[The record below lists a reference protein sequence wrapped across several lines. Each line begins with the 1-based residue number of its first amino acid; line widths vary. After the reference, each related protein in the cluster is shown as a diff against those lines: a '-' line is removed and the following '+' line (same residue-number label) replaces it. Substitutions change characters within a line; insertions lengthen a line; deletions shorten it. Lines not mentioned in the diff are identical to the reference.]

1 VKARLGRRTTVATIG
16 AALLALA
23 AGPLPAAGAAAQVGQ
38 AGRNGQAGEASR
50 AGQARQAEAPD
61 GKSGLVMVLDSSGS
75 MADDDGSGQTRMAS
89 ARAAVGTVVDALPDG
104 FPTGLRVYG
113 ADRPK
118 GCTDTR
124 LVRPVEPL
132 DRAGMKQA
140 VGALRP
146 KGDTPIGLS
155 LRKAAEDLP
164 KPADGAIGTRTILL
178 ISDGDDNCGSPP
190 PCEVAEK
197 LSKDGVG
204 LRIDT
209 VGFQVRG
216 AARQQ
221 LECIAKAGNGRY
233 YDAPD
238 AKALARQ
245 LQRSA
250 QLSADGYRFSGK
262 RIEGALR
269 RDAAP
274 SLVPG
279 QYLDTIGPGEQ
290 RYYAVDL
297 DAESTMEFSAT
308 AVPQPGAAVDTFDV
322 LRTRIA
328 YGTDSAC
335 ATSTEHFFQ
344 KEGATPL
351 TSAVARIPSEK
362 GTSGCDKAGRYWLV
376 VERESKKD
384 SDAARWPLE
393 LTYGVEQPLPKDVT
407 PAQSQPDYG
416 KGDKDALL
424 PTGDPRD
431 VTGGTGFN
439 DAKEIG
445 QGVWRDKVLPSQTL
459 WYKVPVCWGQQ
470 LRYDV
475 EFANEPTVD
484 GSSSVWSYG
493 ATQVFTPGR
502 APVGGG
508 TAEFSPQAIYNGR
521 PMALEMGTVPVAW
534 TNRHESHPN
543 VVPVHTKGGFYIAV
557 TLGAKAAEIAEN
569 PQIGVVLRVAVMG
582 DELAGPQHNA
592 PALANKAD
600 KKGDSAARADSD
612 ATGGAGWTGT
622 AIAAAAGGA
631 VILIAGLVLV
641 LVRRKPATGTATDTT
656 TPRRSA

>member
-1 VKARLGRRTTVATIG
+1 MKAPLGRRATAAAIG
-16 AALLALA
+16 GALLALV
-23 AGPLPAAGAAAQVGQ
+23 AGPLPGASAAGRTGQ
-38 AGRNGQAGEASR
+38 AGRAVQA
-50 AGQARQAEAPD
+50 AEADTPD

-75 MADDDGSGQTRMAS
+75 MADDDGTGQTRMAS

-113 ADRPK
+113 ADEPK

-124 LVRPVEPL
+124 LVKTVEPL
-132 DRAGMKQA
+132 DRAGIKQA
-140 VGALRP
+140 VAAVQP

-155 LRKAAEDLP
+155 LKKAAADLP
-164 KPADGAIGTRTILL
+164 KPASGTIGTRTILL
-178 ISDGDDNCGSPP
+178 ISDGEDNCGSPQ
-190 PCEVAEK
+190 PCEVAEQ
-197 LSKDGVG
+197 LSQQGVG

-209 VGFQVRG
+209 VGFQVRS

-221 LECIAKAGNGRY
+221 LECVAKTGVGRY

-250 QLSADGYRFSGK
+250 QLSADGYRFSG
-262 RIEGALR
+262 RPVEGALR

-274 SLVPG
+274 ALVPG
-279 QYLDTIGPGEQ
+279 QYLDTIGPGEK

-297 DAESTMEFSAT
+297 DAESTVDFSAT
-308 AVPQPGAAVDTFDV
+308 AVPQPGAAVDTLDV
-322 LRTRIA
+322 LRTSIA

-335 ATSTEHFFQ
+335 ETSTEHFFQ

-362 GTSGCDKAGRYWLV
+362 GTGGCDRAGRYWLV
-376 VERESKKD
+376 VERQSKKG

-393 LTYGVEQPLPKDVT
+393 LTYATERPLPKGVT
-407 PAQSQPDYG
+407 PAQSQPEYG
-416 KGDKDALL
+416 AGDKDARL

-439 DAKEIG
+439 DAQQIG

-459 WYKVPVCWGQQ
+459 WYRVPVGWGQQ

-508 TAEFSPQAIYNGR
+508 TGEFNPQTVYNGR
-521 PMALEMGTVPVAW
+521 PTALEMGTVPVAW
-534 TNRHESHPN
+534 TNRHESNPN
-543 VVPVHTKGGFYIAV
+543 VVPVHSKGAFYIAV

-582 DELAGPQHNA
+582 DELSGPQHDA
-592 PALANKAD
+592 PSPAKKAD
-600 KKGDSAARADSD
+600 KQGDSAAREDSE
-612 ATGGAGWTGT
+612 AAAGAGWSGT
-622 AIAAAAGGA
+622 ATAAAAGCA
-631 VILIAGLVLV
+631 VVLIVGLVLV
-641 LVRRKPATGTATDTT
+641 LVRRT
-656 TPRRSA
+656 RRSA

>member
-1 VKARLGRRTTVATIG
+1 MTARLGHRAPVATIG

-23 AGPLPAAGAAAQVGQ
+23 AGPLPVARAAAPAAEAGQ
-38 AGRNGQAGEASR
+38 AGK
-50 AGQARQAEAPD
+50 AGQAAEAGQAARAEVPD

-75 MADDDGSGQTRMAS
+75 MADDDGTGQTRMAS

-113 ADRPK
+113 ADQPK

-124 LVRPVEPL
+124 LARPVGPL
-132 DRAGMKQA
+132 DRAGMTQA
-140 VGALRP
+140 VAAVQP

-155 LRKAAEDLP
+155 LQKAANDLP
-164 KPADGAIGTRTILL
+164 APAEGSIGTRTILL
-178 ISDGDDNCGSPP
+178 ISDGEDNCGSPQ
-190 PCEVAEK
+190 PCEVAQQ
-197 LSKDGVG
+197 LSKGGIG

-216 AARQQ
+216 AARAQ

-250 QLSADGYRFSGK
+250 QLSADGYRFRGK
-262 RIEGALR
+262 QVEGALQ

-274 SLVPG
+274 ALLPG
-279 QYLDTIGPGEQ
+279 QYLDTIGPGER

-297 DAESTMEFSAT
+297 DAESTVQFSAT
-308 AVPQPGAAVDTFDV
+308 AVPQPGAAVDTLDA

-328 YGTDSAC
+328 YGTDSSC
-335 ATSTEHFFQ
+335 GTSTEHFFQ

-362 GTSGCDKAGRYWLV
+362 GTSSCDKAGRYWLV
-376 VERESKKD
+376 VERESKKG

-393 LTYGVEQPLPKDVT
+393 LTYGSEKPLPKGVT
-407 PAQSQPDYG
+407 PAQSQPEYG
-416 KGDKDALL
+416 DGGKAAQL

-431 VTGGTGFN
+431 VAGGTGFN
-439 DAKEIG
+439 DAREIG

-459 WYKVPVCWGQQ
+459 WYRVPVGWGQQ

-484 GSSSVWSYG
+484 GASSVWSYG

-508 TAEFSPQAIYNGR
+508 TGEFSPQSVYNGR
-521 PMALEMGTVPVAW
+521 PMALKMGTVPVAW

-569 PQIGVVLRVAVMG
+569 PQIGVLLRVAVLG
-582 DELAGPQHNA
+582 DELSGPQHDA
-592 PALANKAD
+592 PPLAKKGD
-600 KKGDSAARADSD
+600 KQGDSAAREDST
-612 ATGGAGWTGT
+612 AAAGAGWSGT
-622 AIAAAAGGA
+622 ATAAAAGGA
-631 VILIAGLVLV
+631 VVLIAGLVLV
-641 LVRRKPATGTATDTT
+641 LVRRT
-656 TPRRSA
+656 RRSA

>member
-1 VKARLGRRTTVATIG
+1 MKARLGCRATGATIG
-16 AALLALA
+16 AVLLALA
-23 AGPLPAAGAAAQVGQ
+23 AGPLSAASAAEQ
-38 AGRNGQAGEASR
+38 AER
-50 AGQARQAEAPD
+50 AGQTEQPGQAQQAERAEAPD

-75 MADDDGSGQTRMAS
+75 MADDDGTGRTRMES
-89 ARAAVGTVVDALPDG
+89 ARTAVGTVVDALPDG

-124 LVRPVEPL
+124 LARPVQPL
-132 DRAGMKQA
+132 DRAAMKQA
-140 VGALRP
+140 VGAVRP

-155 LRKAAEDLP
+155 LQKAAQDLP
-164 KPADGAIGTRTILL
+164 RPADGAIGTRTILL
-178 ISDGDDNCGSPP
+178 VSDGEDNCGSPQ
-190 PCEVAEK
+190 PCEVAEQ

-250 QLSADGYRFSGK
+250 QLSADGYRFRGK
-262 RIEGALR
+262 QVEGALK

-274 SLVPG
+274 ALVPG

-297 DAESTMEFSAT
+297 DAESTVDFSAT

-322 LRTRIA
+322 LRTSIA
-328 YGTDSAC
+328 YGTDSSC
-335 ATSTEHFFQ
+335 GTSTERFFQ

-351 TSAVARIPSEK
+351 TSAVARIRSEK
-362 GTSGCDKAGRYWLV
+362 GTDGCDRAGRYWLV
-376 VERESKKD
+376 VGRESKKG

-393 LTYGVEQPLPKDVT
+393 LTYGVEKPLAKDVT
-407 PAQSQPDYG
+407 PAQSQPEYG
-416 KGDKDALL
+416 EGDKDALL

-439 DAKEIG
+439 DAKELG

-459 WYKVPVCWGQQ
+459 WYKVPVGWGQQ

-475 EFANEPTVD
+475 EFANEPTVE

-493 ATQVFTPGR
+493 ATQVFTPDR

-508 TAEFSPQAIYNGR
+508 TGEFSPQSIYNGR

-534 TNRHESHPN
+534 TNRHESSPN
-543 VVPVHTKGGFYIAV
+543 VVPVHTMGGFYIAV

-569 PQIGVVLRVAVMG
+569 PHIGVVVRVAVLG
-582 DELAGPQHNA
+582 DELAGPQHDA
-592 PALANKAD
+592 PALARETD
-600 KKGDSAARADSD
+600 KQGDSAARADSEG
-612 ATGGAGWTGT
+612 AAGAGWTGT
-622 AIAAAAGGA
+622 AAAAAAGGA
-631 VILIAGLVLV
+631 VILIAILVLV
-641 LVRRKPATGTATDTT
+641 LARRRSATGTATDTT
-656 TPRRSA
+656 RRSA

>member
-1 VKARLGRRTTVATIG
+1 MKARPGRRTTVATIG

-23 AGPLPAAGAAAQVGQ
+23 ASPLPVASAAAQVGQ
-38 AGRNGQAGEASR
+38 AGRNGQAGQVSR
-50 AGQARQAEAPD
+50 AGQARQVEAPD

-146 KGDTPIGLS
+146 RGDTPIGLS

-262 RIEGALR
+262 RVEGALR

-290 RYYAVDL
+290 RYYAVDV
-297 DAESTMEFSAT
+297 DAESTVEFSAT

-362 GTSGCDKAGRYWLV
+362 GTSSCDKAGRYWLV

-393 LTYGVEQPLPKDVT
+393 LTYGVEQPLPADVT
-407 PAQSQPDYG
+407 PAQSQPEYG

-459 WYKVPVCWGQQ
+459 WYKVPVGWGQQ

-475 EFANEPTVD
+475 EFANEPTVG

-508 TAEFSPQAIYNGR
+508 TAEFSPQTVYNGR

>member
-1 VKARLGRRTTVATIG
+1 MKARLGRRATAAAIG
-16 AALLALA
+16 VGALLALV
-23 AGPLPAAGAAAQVGQ
+23 AGPLPGASAASQTARAEGQ
-38 AGRNGQAGEASR
+38 G
-50 AGQARQAEAPD
+50 D

-75 MADDDGSGQTRMAS
+75 MADDDGAGQTRMAS

-113 ADRPK
+113 ADQTR
-118 GCTDTR
+118 GCADTR
-124 LVRPVEPL
+124 LAKSVEPL
-132 DRAGMKQA
+132 DRAGIKQA
-140 VGALRP
+140 VAAVQP

-155 LRKAAEDLP
+155 LQKAAGDLP
-164 KPADGAIGTRTILL
+164 RPAGGSIGTRTILL
-178 ISDGDDNCGSPP
+178 ISDGEDNCGSPQ
-190 PCEVAEK
+190 PCEVAEQ
-197 LSKDGVG
+197 LSKQGVG

-216 AARQQ
+216 TARQQ
-221 LECIAKAGNGRY
+221 LECIARAGNGRY
-233 YDAPD
+233 YDAAD
-238 AKALARQ
+238 GKALARQ

-262 RIEGALR
+262 PVAGAPR

-274 SLVPG
+274 VLLPG
-279 QYLDTIGPGEQ
+279 QYLDTIGPGEK
-290 RYYAVDL
+290 RYYGVELDSLSTVD
-297 DAESTMEFSAT
+297 FSAT

-322 LRTRIA
+322 LRTSIA

-335 ATSTEHFFQ
+335 ETSTQHFFQ

-362 GTSGCDKAGRYWLV
+362 GTGGCDRAGRYWLV
-376 VERESKKD
+376 VERQSKKD

-393 LTYGVEQPLPKDVT
+393 LTYGTEKQLPTGVT
-407 PAQSQPDYG
+407 PAQSQPEYG
-416 KGDKDALL
+416 AGDKGAQL

-439 DAKEIG
+439 DARQIG

-459 WYKVPVCWGQQ
+459 WYRVPVGWGQQ

-475 EFANEPTVD
+475 EFANEPTVE

-508 TAEFSPQAIYNGR
+508 TGEFNPQTIYNGR

-534 TNRHESHPN
+534 TNRHESNPN
-543 VVPVHTKGGFYIAV
+543 VIPVHTKGAFYIAV

-569 PQIGVVLRVAVMG
+569 PQIGVVLRVAVLG
-582 DELAGPQHNA
+582 DELAGPQHDA
-592 PALANKAD
+592 PLLAKKGD
-600 KKGDSAARADSD
+600 KQGDSAAREDSQ
-612 ATGGAGWTGT
+612 AAAGAGWSGT
-622 AIAAAAGGA
+622 ATAAAAGCA
-631 VILIAGLVLV
+631 VVVIVGLVLV
-641 LVRRKPATGTATDTT
+641 LVRRT
-656 TPRRSA
+656 RRSA

>member
-1 VKARLGRRTTVATIG
+1 MTARLGHRATVATIG

-23 AGPLPAAGAAAQVGQ
+23 AGPLPVARAAAPAGAAGQ
-38 AGRNGQAGEASR
+38 AGK
-50 AGQARQAEAPD
+50 AGQAARAEVPD

-75 MADDDGSGQTRMAS
+75 MADDDGTGQTRMAS

-124 LVRPVEPL
+124 LARPVGPL

-140 VGALRP
+140 VAALQP

-155 LRKAAEDLP
+155 LQKAANDLP
-164 KPADGAIGTRTILL
+164 APADGSIGTRTILL
-178 ISDGDDNCGSPP
+178 ISDGEDNCGSPQ
-190 PCEVAEK
+190 PCEVAQQ
-197 LSKDGVG
+197 LSKGGIG

-216 AARQQ
+216 AARAQ

-250 QLSADGYRFSGK
+250 QLSADGYRFRGK
-262 RIEGALR
+262 QVEGAPQ

-274 SLVPG
+274 ALVPG
-279 QYLDTIGPGEQ
+279 QYLDTIGPGER

-297 DAESTMEFSAT
+297 DAETTVQFSAT
-308 AVPQPGAAVDTFDV
+308 AVPQAGAAVDTLDA

-328 YGTDSAC
+328 YGTDSSC
-335 ATSTEHFFQ
+335 GTSTEHFFQ

-362 GTSGCDKAGRYWLV
+362 GMSSCDKAGRYWLV
-376 VERESKKD
+376 VERESKKG

-393 LTYGVEQPLPKDVT
+393 LTYGSEKPLPKGVT
-407 PAQSQPDYG
+407 PAQSQPEYG
-416 KGDKDALL
+416 HVGKAAQL

-431 VTGGTGFN
+431 VAGGTGFN
-439 DAKEIG
+439 DAREIG

-459 WYKVPVCWGQQ
+459 WYRVPVGWGQQ

-484 GSSSVWSYG
+484 GASSVWSYG

-508 TAEFSPQAIYNGR
+508 TAEFSPQSIYNGR
-521 PMALEMGTVPVAW
+521 PMALKMGTVPVAW

-569 PQIGVVLRVAVMG
+569 PRIGVVLRVAVLG
-582 DELAGPQHNA
+582 DELSGPQHDA
-592 PALANKAD
+592 PLLAKKGD
-600 KKGDSAARADSD
+600 KQGDSAARQDSK
-612 ATGGAGWTGT
+612 AAAGAGWSGT
-622 AIAAAAGGA
+622 ATAAAAGGA
-631 VILIAGLVLV
+631 VVLIAGLVLV
-641 LVRRKPATGTATDTT
+641 LVRRT
-656 TPRRSA
+656 RRSA